1 MAVISPYMRYLESQN
16 DWLCRADTAM
26 NPYLRV
32 LFASVA
38 LLLTSC
44 VSMTPKEVAP
54 PAEISFEDAM
64 SQLGSGFK
72 KMIEAQG
79 DVRTGLVA
87 SEATVT
93 FNVKASAKDS
103 SKLTAEL
110 SLAPTTPFPETARVG
125 GEVGGS
131 SEGERGNTVTV
142 KFVNLLSLSNAA
154 AADNLQKIID
164 AFKNNDW
171 TIFKKDGERLDI
183 KDLSDLKD
191 AKE

>member
-1 MAVISPYMRYLESQN
+1 MTSVQKATTAVLIL
-16 DWLCRADTAM
+16 
-26 NPYLRV
+26 V
-32 LFASVA
+32 
-38 LLLTSC
+38 LTSC
-44 VSMTPKEVAP
+44 ASMTPKDVAP

-64 SQLGSGFK
+64 FQLGSGFK
-72 KMIEAQG
+72 KMVEAQG
-79 DVRTGLVA
+79 EVKTGLVA
-87 SEATVT
+87 SEASVT

-110 SLAPTTPFPETARVG
+110 SLAPTTPYPKSAKIG

-164 AFKNNDW
+164 AFEENDW
-171 TIFKKDGERLDI
+171 TIFKKDGTRLDI
-183 KDLSDLKD
+183 KGLSEVMDKKKD
-191 AKE
+191 